1 MWLVVLLNWKLY
13 PEYCSINNSKNKIC
27 LVLEWQLLEHV
38 VCLGEKDRGPI
49 SHALLRKILS
59 SNWPYTSGSLSNK
72 SESAS
77 MWKACKSSLV
87 SHSIQLSSFISLL
100 FPPLISLPPV
110 DLLSWNWSTKYQHYR
125 SFWQFNFNAWL
136 SVNLII
142 ILSDHPINVFYIY
155 NDHQVSSLLLH
166 HLSSVRY
173 WNHKGP
179 WQCVCESSWLR

>member
-1 MWLVVLLNWKLY
+1 MQLVALLNWKLY
-13 PEYCSINNSKNKIC
+13 PEYCSISNSKNKNCFIFK
-27 LVLEWQLLEHV
+27 WQLLEHV
-38 VCLGEKDRGPI
+38 VYLSEKDGGPM

-59 SNWPYTSGSLSNK
+59 SNWPYNK

-77 MWKACKSSLV
+77 VWRACKSSLV
-87 SHSIQLSSFISLL
+87 SHSIRLSSLISLL

-110 DLLSWNWSTKYQHYR
+110 DLLSWNWRTKYQHYR

-142 ILSDHPINVFYIY
+142 ILSNHPINVFYIY

-173 WNHKGP
+173 
-179 WQCVCESSWLR
+179 